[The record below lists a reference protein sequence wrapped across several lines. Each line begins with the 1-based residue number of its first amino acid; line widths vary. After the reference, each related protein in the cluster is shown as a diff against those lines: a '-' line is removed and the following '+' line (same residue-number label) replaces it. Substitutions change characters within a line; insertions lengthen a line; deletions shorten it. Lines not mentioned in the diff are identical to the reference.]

1 MANDFFFFLKKE
13 EKNKKNDKKI
23 QQYEKNVIHHSI
35 QFSILLSQV
44 R

>member
-23 QQYEKNVIHHSI
+23 QQYEKNVIRHSI